1 MKKCLVCGSEL
12 LKEPLLDF
20 NNMPESAQNIP
31 NEEEIKKDKGLR
43 LKLYQCKGCGLV
55 QFDCKP
61 VDYYRD
67 VIRSGGFSS
76 TMVELRKSQ
85 YRHLI
90 ESYHLENKKFIEVGC
105 GQGEFLSVLTEFPV
119 DAYGV
124 EHKHDL
130 VEIARKRGLNVSEAF
145 VENKN
150 TVIENGPF
158 DVFLSFNFLEHQPD
172 PNGMLQGI
180 YENLK
185 EDGMGLITVPS
196 LEYILEY
203 NGYYELIRDHLVYY
217 TFDTL
222 QFVLEKNGFEVLE
235 QEMVNR
241 DTLSVIVRKKQKI
254 DVSKIKESYDVV
266 CKEINDYVDA
276 LKKQGKKVAIWG
288 ASHQGFTLAATAKL
302 TKKIE
307 YIIDSAP
314 FKQGKYAPASHIPI
328 ISPADALLH
337 SVDAIIIMAPGY
349 TDEIAAII
357 KRDFGQ
363 GTEIAVMKAKNLQM
377 YEDIKQ

>member
-31 NEEEIKKDKGLR
+31 NEEEIKQDKEIR

>member
-1 MKKCLVCGSEL
+1 MLFVQV
-12 LKEPLLDF
+12 DF
-20 NNMPESAQNIP
+20 LPQ
-31 NEEEIKKDKGLR
+31 L
-43 LKLYQCKGCGLV
+43 
-55 QFDCKP
+55 
-61 VDYYRD
+61 
-67 VIRSGGFSS
+67 
-76 TMVELRKSQ
+76 VELRKSQ

-90 ESYHLENKKFIEVGC
+90 ESYHLEIRNLLKWAVDREN
-105 GQGEFLSVLTEFPV
+105 FLSVLTEFPV

-222 QFVLEKNGFEVLE
+222 QFVLEKNW
-235 QEMVNR
+235 
-241 DTLSVIVRKKQKI
+241 I
-254 DVSKIKESYDVV
+254 
-266 CKEINDYVDA
+266 
-276 LKKQGKKVAIWG
+276 
-288 ASHQGFTLAATAKL
+288 
-302 TKKIE
+302 
-307 YIIDSAP
+307 
-314 FKQGKYAPASHIPI
+314 
-328 ISPADALLH
+328 
-337 SVDAIIIMAPGY
+337 
-349 TDEIAAII
+349 
-357 KRDFGQ
+357 
-363 GTEIAVMKAKNLQM
+363 
-377 YEDIKQ
+377 